1 MFEDLV
7 NNLFNSTKATDE
19 KLAELKTDA
28 EAIDAKYHNPSKT
41 PAPNAKVVGFK
52 QPATRKAQKRT
63 AVTKDSTISLL
74 GSAKLISNMTAT
86 DTKLAELKADAAKI
100 RAKHNM

>member
-7 NNLFNSTKATDE
+7 NNLFDSTEATDK

-28 EAIDAKYHNPSKT
+28 EAIDAKHQNESEA
-41 PAPNAKVVGFK
+41 PAPNAKVVEFK

-63 AVTKDSTISLL
+63 TATKDSTISLM
-74 GSAKLISNMTAT
+74 GSHKLISNMTAT
-86 DTKLAELKADAAKI
+86 DAKLAELKADAARI